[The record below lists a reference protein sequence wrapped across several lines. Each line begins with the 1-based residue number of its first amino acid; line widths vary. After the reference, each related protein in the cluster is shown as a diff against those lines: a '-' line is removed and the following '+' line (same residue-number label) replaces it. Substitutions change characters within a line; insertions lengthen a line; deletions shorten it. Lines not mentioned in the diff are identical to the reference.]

1 VPVLEGVNLEVGA
14 GEFLGIVGP
23 NAGGKSTL
31 LKLILGLLEPQ
42 TGRIRVLGH
51 PPAAAS
57 RLIGYVPQYPS
68 FPRDFPI
75 TVEQA
80 VLLARIGGR
89 ERWHPGAPGHA
100 GIAGRSSVTTDS
112 PSPLPGGWRL
122 HPETPGYAPATP
134 ANEKGGGFHA
144 QGPIASHPRQ
154 RIAGHFRDT
163 GLRDPFPGWLAAL
176 RPGGYGRADRAAAC
190 QALAEVEAAD
200 LAQRRIG
207 SLSGG
212 QLQRVLL
219 ARALAGAPRI
229 LILDEPTANI
239 DQRLEGDIFDLLR
252 RLNERLTILVV
263 SHDIGFI
270 SSYVG
275 RVACVNRTLIC
286 HRTDAIDGQIIRDL
300 YGESVRMVAHR
311 H

>member
-1 VPVLEGVNLEVGA
+1 MPPLETPTELPTSAVPTAIPIPDAVIRVWDLSFAYGAAPVLEGVNLEVGA

-31 LKLILGLLEPQ
+31 LKLIMGLLVPQ
-42 TGRIRVLGH
+42 AGRIRVLGH

-89 ERWHPGAPGHA
+89 GRQHA
-100 GIAGRSSVTTDS
+100 GVS
-112 PSPLPGGWRL
+112 
-122 HPETPGYAPATP
+122 
-134 ANEKGGGFHA
+134 
-144 QGPIASHPRQ
+144 
-154 RIAGHFRDT
+154 
-163 GLRDPFPGWLAAL
+163 GLRNPLPGWLAAL
-176 RPGGYGRADRAAAC
+176 RPGGYGQADRAAAR
-190 QALAEVEAAD
+190 QALEEVEAAD

-219 ARALAGAPRI
+219 ARALAGEPRI

-252 RLNERLTILVV
+252 RLNARLTILVV

-286 HRTDAIDGQIIRDL
+286 HRTDAIDGQVIRDL

>member
-1 VPVLEGVNLEVGA
+1 MPLPDMPTPLPNATVATTLPIPDAIIRVWDLNFAYGAVPVLEAVNLEIGA

-42 TGRIRVLGH
+42 SGRIRVLGH

-80 VLLARIGGR
+80 VLLARIGGIQGPLPTKGQR
-89 ERWHPGAPGHA
+89 ADQSRGTAN
-100 GIAGRSSVTTDS
+100 RD
-112 PSPLPGGWRL
+112 PLPGW
-122 HPETPGYAPATP
+122 
-134 ANEKGGGFHA
+134 F
-144 QGPIASHPRQ
+144 
-154 RIAGHFRDT
+154 AG
-163 GLRDPFPGWLAAL
+163 L
-176 RPGGYGRADRAAAC
+176 RPGGYSGADRAAAR
-190 QALAEVEAAD
+190 QALAEVEAED
-200 LAQRRIG
+200 LARRRIG

-219 ARALAGAPRI
+219 ARALAGEPRI

-252 RLNERLTILVV
+252 RLNQRLTILVV

>member
-1 VPVLEGVNLEVGA
+1 MPLPDMPTPLPNATVATTLPIADAVIRVWDMNFAYGAVPVLEAVNLEIGA

-42 TGRIRVLGH
+42 SGRIRVLGH

-80 VLLARIGGR
+80 VLLARIGGIQGPLPTKGQR
-89 ERWHPGAPGHA
+89 ADQSRGTAN
-100 GIAGRSSVTTDS
+100 RD
-112 PSPLPGGWRL
+112 PLPGW
-122 HPETPGYAPATP
+122 
-134 ANEKGGGFHA
+134 F
-144 QGPIASHPRQ
+144 
-154 RIAGHFRDT
+154 AG
-163 GLRDPFPGWLAAL
+163 L
-176 RPGGYGRADRAAAC
+176 RPGGYSGADRAAAR
-190 QALAEVEAAD
+190 QALAEVEAED
-200 LAQRRIG
+200 LARRRIG

-219 ARALAGAPRI
+219 ARALAGEPRI

-252 RLNERLTILVV
+252 RLNQRLTILVV

>member
-1 VPVLEGVNLEVGA
+1 MPLPEMPTPLPYATVATTLPIPDAVIRVWDLSFAYGAVPVLEGVNLEVGA

-42 TGRIRVLGH
+42 SGRIRVLGH

-80 VLLARIGGR
+80 VLLARIGGIQGPLPTKGQR
-89 ERWHPGAPGHA
+89 ADQSRGTAN
-100 GIAGRSSVTTDS
+100 RD
-112 PSPLPGGWRL
+112 PLPGW
-122 HPETPGYAPATP
+122 
-134 ANEKGGGFHA
+134 F
-144 QGPIASHPRQ
+144 
-154 RIAGHFRDT
+154 AG
-163 GLRDPFPGWLAAL
+163 L
-176 RPGGYGRADRAAAC
+176 RPGGYSGADRAAAR
-190 QALAEVEAAD
+190 QALAEVEAED
-200 LAQRRIG
+200 LARRRIG

-219 ARALAGAPRI
+219 ARALAGEPRI

-252 RLNERLTILVV
+252 RLNQRLTILVV

>member
-1 VPVLEGVNLEVGA
+1 MKKRQCLTAQACPLARGGEDALIRVWDLNFAYGAVPVLEAVNLEIGA

-42 TGRIRVLGH
+42 SGRIRVLGH

-80 VLLARIGGR
+80 VLLARIGGIQGPLPTKGQR
-89 ERWHPGAPGHA
+89 ADQSRGTAN
-100 GIAGRSSVTTDS
+100 RD
-112 PSPLPGGWRL
+112 PLPGW
-122 HPETPGYAPATP
+122 
-134 ANEKGGGFHA
+134 F
-144 QGPIASHPRQ
+144 
-154 RIAGHFRDT
+154 AG
-163 GLRDPFPGWLAAL
+163 L
-176 RPGGYGRADRAAAC
+176 RPGGYSGADRAAAR
-190 QALAEVEAAD
+190 QALAEVEAED
-200 LAQRRIG
+200 LARRRIG

-219 ARALAGAPRI
+219 ARALAGEPRI

-252 RLNERLTILVV
+252 RLNQRLTILVV

-286 HRTDAIDGQIIRDL
+286 HRTDAVDGQIIRDL